1 MRDVVQESRAAI
13 EAERLLFEDDA
24 ARYDFDLTRCE
35 SSTPEPWSE
44 YEDHDT
50 GQRWGGWLAARGVG

>member
-1 MRDVVQESRAAI
+1 MRDVVLDSREAI
-13 EAERLLFEDDA
+13 EAERLLFADDA
-24 ARYDFDLTRCE
+24 ARYDFDLTRRECV
-35 SSTPEPWSE
+35 SGEPWSE